1 MMERAA
7 YAIALKGAFKRAGL
21 ATSAYELNSALS
33 VALLTPNAEQRWLAG
48 EDIFRDVQQDPHGDP
63 FDEPHN
69 LQLYRAAFA

>member
-33 VALLTPNAEQRWLAG
+33 VALLTPNAEQRWLDG